1 MQREL
6 GRRSF
11 TYFLEHVRILE
22 PPSATSRGGIIEFE
36 MWEHM
41 KEAAMLLAGK
51 GNQQVPEDEPETPE
65 FIRQKRLLN
74 VLKSR
79 QLGWSWILAAYAVW
93 RAQFQEGSNILVF
106 SQGQLESVAFLNK
119 CKTIHENLPKHM
131 KNPLGRSNDTLM
143 QFTRM
148 KSKITALPSTE
159 NAGRG
164 ETASLVIQDE
174 ADFHENLDLNYA
186 AIKPTI
192 DAGGQL
198 VQVSTVN
205 KKKAGTLFKEIHRN
219 APTNGFHAVFHGW
232 KSRPDRDD
240 AWYARV
246 KAEAPTSDGMSPE
259 LYMEQEH
266 PATAAEALA
275 PSKHMA
281 AFDSE
286 ALESMRENDAKEPVE
301 TRNNIT
307 NIYQKP
313 SVGKRY
319 AAGSDTSHGVGAD
332 YSVTAVVDVE
342 TGYVVADV
350 YSNTITPEMFA
361 QESVNLLKD
370 YNSPVWAIEDN
381 DWGELTV
388 AKAKELRY
396 PRLYERRNSSGQPSG
411 KAGWRTDSRSRPIL
425 WGELIEAVRERL
437 VTIPSKDGLNQFTSV
452 IRNPD
457 KDGRIEGMVGTHD
470 DYPMAVGLAWQMR
483 KEAYRQASKI
493 KVITR
498 EERLRRNGNN
508 R

>member
-1 MQREL
+1 MEREL
-6 GRRSF
+6 ARRSF
-11 TYFLEHVRILE
+11 VYFLEKVRIIE
-22 PPSATSRGGIIEFE
+22 PPSKTSRGGIIKFE
-36 MWEHM
+36 MWDHI
-41 KEAAMLLAGK
+41 KEAALLLAGRGDQK
-51 GNQQVPEDEPETPE
+51 LPDEPGYVARKE
-65 FIRQKRLLN
+65 LLN

-93 RAQFQEGSNILVF
+93 MAQYQEGANVLIF

-119 CKTIHENLPKHM
+119 CKTIHENLPDHI
-131 KNPLGRSNDTLM
+131 KNPIGRSNDTLV
-143 QFTRM
+143 QFTSM

-192 DAGGQL
+192 DGGGQL

-205 KKKAGTLFKEIHRN
+205 KKKAGTLFKEIHRGS
-219 APTNGFHAVFHGW
+219 PDNGFFSVFHGW
-232 KSRPDRDD
+232 MVRPDRDQ
-240 AWYARV
+240 AWYDRV
-246 KAEAPTSDGMSPE
+246 KREAPTSDGMSPE

-266 PATAAEALA
+266 PASAEEALS
-275 PSKHMA
+275 PSRVMA
-281 AFDSE
+281 AFDVD
-286 ALESMRENDAKEPVE
+286 AIAAMQNDVKNPVE

-313 SVGKRY
+313 AIGKRY

-332 YSVTAVVDVE
+332 FSVTAVIDVE

-350 YSNTITPEMFA
+350 YSNTIAPEGFA

-370 YNSPVWAIEDN
+370 YNNPIWAIEDN

-388 AKAKELRY
+388 TKAKELKY
-396 PRLYERRNSSGQPSG
+396 PRLYERKNSAGQPSG

-425 WGELIEAVRERL
+425 WGEIIEAVRERL
-437 VTIPSKDGLNQFTSV
+437 VTIPSKAGLNQFASV

-483 KEAYRQASKI
+483 KEAYRQNSKI

-498 EERLRRNGNN
+498 EERLRRMGNN